1 VHTLL
6 TWLGNRDLE
15 NMQQGKNAAIATIAL
30 KAQPHF
36 DKIVILANDK
46 EVTWSGFESFLSKRM
61 AASGRPYSDIK
72 IVKVHIE
79 SPIDYP
85 TIAKETEKWV
95 SKLSE
100 EATTLSI
107 NLTSGTPAMTTLSV
121 LIGKGKANT
130 QFLQSTPGNELLPV
144 EIPLDFGSEYLRS
157 ASKNIANLASSQPK
171 LDSAFLK
178 ISAKSRSMQ
187 DTVAKARRVAASEVP
202 VLILGE
208 TGTGKEVMA
217 QAIHGASLRA
227 AQPLKIVNCGAL
239 APSLVDSTLFGHKKG
254 AFTGADKDYPGLF
267 EQASGGT
274 LFLDEVGELTLDIQ
288 VKLLRAL
295 QQGEITRLGD
305 TKTINVD
312 VRAIAATH
320 QDLSKLV
327 VSGKFREDLF
337 YRLAVGVIR
346 IPPLRDRLEDMA
358 VIVSQLVDQINQ
370 SASKHPDYISKKISD
385 QGIKF
390 LSSQYWP
397 GNIRE
402 LWSTLN
408 RAFLWSD
415 NPIIDEVELSQ
426 AMLARPQMEDGVSIS
441 LTFNDKVDI
450 VQLTDNFQKKYV
462 EAALKVS
469 GNVKKHATQMLGLKD
484 HQTLTNWMKRLGIS
498 AEK

>member
-15 NMQQGKNAAIATIAL
+15 NMQQDKNAAIATIAL

-46 EVTWSGFESFLSKRM
+46 EETWSGFESFLKKRM
-61 AASGRPYSDIK
+61 ATSGRPYSDIE

-85 TIAKETEKWV
+85 TIAKETEKWIA
-95 SKLSE
+95 KLSE

-107 NLTSGTPAMTTLSV
+107 NLTSGTPAMTTLLV
-121 LIGKGKANT
+121 LIGKGKTNT

-157 ASKNIANLASSQPK
+157 ASRNIANLASSQPK
-171 LDSAFLK
+171 LDSAFLR

-217 QAIHGASLRA
+217 QAIHDASLRA
-227 AQPLKIVNCGAL
+227 AESLKIVNCGAL
-239 APSLVDSTLFGHKKG
+239 APNLVDSTLFGHKKG

-267 EQASGGT
+267 EQANGGT
-274 LFLDEVGELTLDIQ
+274 LFLDEVGELTPDIQ

-312 VRAIAATH
+312 VRVIAATH

-327 VSGKFREDLF
+327 ASGKFREDLF

-358 VIVSQLVDQINQ
+358 VILSQLVDQINQ

-415 NPIIDEVELSQ
+415 NPVIDETELSQ
-426 AMLARPQMEDGVSIS
+426 AMLARPQMEDAVSIF

-450 VQLTDNFQKKYV
+450 VQLTDNFQKKYI
-462 EAALKVS
+462 EAALKAS

-484 HQTLTNWMKRLGIS
+484 HQTLTNWMKRLGI
-498 AEK
+498 EI

>member
-15 NMQQGKNAAIATIAL
+15 NMQQDKNAAIATIAL

-46 EVTWSGFESFLSKRM
+46 AETWSGFESFLSKRL
-61 AASGRPYSDIK
+61 AVSGRPYSDIQ
-72 IVKVHIE
+72 IVKVHID

-85 TIAKETEKWV
+85 TIAKETEKWI

-130 QFLQSTPGNELLPV
+130 QFLQSTPGNELLSV

-178 ISAKSRSMQ
+178 ISAKSQSMQ
-187 DTVAKARRVAASEVP
+187 DTIAKARRVAASEVP

-217 QAIHGASLRA
+217 QSIHSASLRA
-227 AQPLKIVNCGAL
+227 GQPLKIVNCGAL
-239 APSLVDSTLFGHKKG
+239 APNLVDSTLFGHKKG

-267 EQASGGT
+267 EQAHGGT
-274 LFLDEVGELTLDIQ
+274 LFLDEVGELTLDVQ

-305 TKTINVD
+305 TKTITVD
-312 VRAIAATH
+312 VRVIAATH

-327 VSGKFREDLF
+327 ACGKFREDLF

-346 IPPLRDRLEDMA
+346 IPPLRDRVEDMA
-358 VIVSQLVDQINQ
+358 VIVSQLVEQINQ
-370 SASKHPDYISKKISD
+370 SAAKHPDYRSKKISD

-415 NPIIDEVELSQ
+415 TPVIDETELSQ
-426 AMLARPQMEDGVSIS
+426 AMLARPQMEDAVSIS
-441 LTFNDKVDI
+441 LTFHDKVDI

-462 EAALKVS
+462 EAALKAS

-484 HQTLTNWMKRLGIS
+484 HQTLTNWMKRLGI
-498 AEK
+498 ATEK

>member
-1 VHTLL
+1 MHTLL

-15 NMQQGKNAAIATIAL
+15 NMQQGKTAAIATIAL

-36 DKIVILANDK
+36 DKIVILSNDK
-46 EVTWSGFESFLSKRM
+46 EETWSGFESFLSKRL
-61 AASGRPYSDIK
+61 AASGRPYSDIQ
-72 IVKVHIE
+72 IVKVHID

-100 EATTLSI
+100 EASTLSI

-130 QFLQSTPGNELLPV
+130 QFLQSTPGNELLSV

-178 ISAKSRSMQ
+178 ISAKSQSMQ
-187 DTVAKARRVAASEVP
+187 DSVAKARRVAASEVP

-217 QAIHGASLRA
+217 QSIHSASLRA
-227 AQPLKIVNCGAL
+227 SQPLKIVNCGAL
-239 APSLVDSTLFGHKKG
+239 AANLVDSTLFGHKKG

-267 EQASGGT
+267 EQAHGGT
-274 LFLDEVGELTLDIQ
+274 LFLDEVGELTLDVQ

-295 QQGEITRLGD
+295 QQGEIKRLGD
-305 TKTINVD
+305 TKTITVD
-312 VRAIAATH
+312 VRVIAATH

-327 VSGKFREDLF
+327 ACGKFREDLF

-346 IPPLRDRLEDMA
+346 IPPLRDRVEDMA
-358 VIVSQLVDQINQ
+358 VIVSQLVEQINQ
-370 SASKHPDYISKKISD
+370 SAAKHPDYISKKISD
-385 QGIKF
+385 EGIKF

-415 NPIIDEVELSQ
+415 NPVIDETELSQ
-426 AMLARPQMEDGVSIS
+426 AMLARPQMEDAVSIS

-450 VQLTDNFQKKYV
+450 VQLTDNFQKKYI
-462 EAALKVS
+462 EAALKAS

-484 HQTLTNWMKRLGIS
+484 HQTLTNWMKRLGI
-498 AEK
+498 EI